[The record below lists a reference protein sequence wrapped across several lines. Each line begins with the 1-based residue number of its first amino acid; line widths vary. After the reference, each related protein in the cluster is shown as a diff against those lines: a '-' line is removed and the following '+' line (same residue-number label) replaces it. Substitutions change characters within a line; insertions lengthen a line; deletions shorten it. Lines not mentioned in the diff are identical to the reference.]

1 LLRQAK
7 DAGKIE
13 RGFELPAASRDNTP
27 ERIARALKPARE
39 QGLLPPFPFGTDFT
53 AAEQRLLPALELLRS
68 VALPRLAGL
77 LARGA
82 LSAAPAPDIRDCL
95 ERMGLDHPSGAREHV
110 EAALL
115 KGALMTEAQ

>member
-1 LLRQAK
+1 MSDVSGGRS
-7 DAGKIE
+7 E
-13 RGFELPAASRDNTP
+13 SRGGFFSEY
-27 ERIARALKPARE
+27 
-39 QGLLPPFPFGTDFT
+39 PFGTDFT
-53 AAEQRLLPALELLRS
+53 ATEQRLLPALELLRS
-68 VALPRLAGL
+68 VTLPRLAVL
-77 LARGA
+77 LARGV